1 MSSKI
6 SKFLQS
12 LTSKPSRKNQKAEE
26 RKEGNKEELP
36 PNDPVPPQN
45 LPEVNSEEG
54 SDPRAISRARR
65 LTIVEDSNT
74 LFDTTD
80 LVMDIEPKQDSVKEE
95 AGFVG
100 VFAGRTQKGYV
111 PYNPH
116 KVNQD
121 WMLIKDDVASGTLIL
136 GTFDGHGEHG
146 HCVSEFICT
155 SFYNNLIAHSK
166 FLSDV
171 KTAALEA
178 LQKAEEECVNSPF
191 LFLTLTRRSLHQNRI
206 QCHLYTF
213 NVGDSRAILASEVND
228 ECIVT
233 ELTHD
238 HKPSLPE
245 EKARIENAG
254 GRVFSM
260 EYEDGYDGPVR
271 VWLADQDIPG
281 LAMSRSLCDTVA
293 HSVGVISTPEVCERT
308 LTDDD
313 RVIVMGSDGL
323 WEFIP
328 SEEVIHLIEDCEQ
341 PEVGEGEMMERRK
354 RWSGCLRSRGSG
366 GLMRRKWWTTRRLL
380 LCF

>member
-1 MSSKI
+1 MI
-6 SKFLQS
+6 CII
-12 LTSKPSRKNQKAEE
+12 R
-26 RKEGNKEELP
+26 
-36 PNDPVPPQN
+36 
-45 LPEVNSEEG
+45 G
-54 SDPRAISRARR
+54 S
-65 LTIVEDSNT
+65 
-74 LFDTTD
+74 
-80 LVMDIEPKQDSVKEE
+80 
-95 AGFVG
+95 
-100 VFAGRTQKGYV
+100 
-111 PYNPH
+111 
-116 KVNQD
+116 
-121 WMLIKDDVASGTLIL
+121 
-136 GTFDGHGEHG
+136 
-146 HCVSEFICT
+146 
-155 SFYNNLIAHSK
+155 
-166 FLSDV
+166 
-171 KTAALEA
+171 
-178 LQKAEEECVNSPF
+178 
-191 LFLTLTRRSLHQNRI
+191 
-206 QCHLYTF
+206 HLYTF